1 MGQIKVS
8 RNESLGATVNLVK
21 KRKHRT
27 GPRRLMALRRDLRV
41 FAYLFP
47 WRVAIFLAVALTI
60 ATAVFMLAH
69 YQVYRE
75 SLHPIAALFAI
86 INMTF
91 FQLNYEEMPRQD
103 FLIYFPVVVPL
114 IGLPLFS
121 FFGLKVIHII
131 RVFFVRGERG
141 QEWQEALIESTVTNH
156 ILICGLG
163 RIGYR
168 VAKTL
173 RLDYR
178 QPVVGINDTSSAL
191 VDELMAD
198 GMPVI
203 LGDTEHEDVLKK
215 AGVERAKVVIAC
227 TNRDWVNVETVV
239 RVRRLNRRARIV
251 LRLFEDEL
259 EEDIKTNFK
268 VDAVIS
274 RSAAAA
280 LSFTYAAI
288 GGRIMESFELA
299 DKNYVLAQVPLETGS
314 PMLGRTIGELAEEQ
328 DVTVVCHHHGSKLS
342 VEPNPNTRLVRGD
355 NLFVFTTVDQMIKLI
370 ERGVQGSQQNPPCK
384 GPILVCGLGHT
395 GYRISTNLLALG
407 CQVVALDFEGGRLSG
422 RLSELGIPVI
432 FGDLRWS
439 TFLTE
444 AGVKEA
450 TAIVSCTED
459 DMMNLQIALRARQL
473 NPKIRVVMRI
483 FNDELNEQL
492 RQTFGVN
499 SAYSTSALA
508 SPDFVSAA
516 LNRMNVRFVDIEH
529 LPQVIVRLQVNLSS
543 LYGTLIAD
551 LQQEEDLTVLLH
563 TRDGQVSI
571 PPNLETRLR
580 VGDEILV
587 LITEDKLGELNRRNQ
602 PTYELQ
608 TEGYG

>member
-1 MGQIKVS
+1 MS
-8 RNESLGATVNLVK
+8 LVK
-21 KRKHRT
+21 KQKQPT
-27 GPRRLMALRRDLRV
+27 GPRWLKTLRRDVRV

-60 ATAVFMLAH
+60 ATTIFMLAH
-69 YQVYRE
+69 YQVHGE
-75 SLHPIAALFAI
+75 PLHPIAALFAV

-91 FQLNYEEMPRQD
+91 FQLNYEEMPRKD
-103 FLIYFPVVVPL
+103 FLIYFPVLVPL

-121 FFGLKVIHII
+121 IFGLKVIHII
-131 RVFFVRGERG
+131 RVFFMRGERG
-141 QEWQEALIESTVTNH
+141 QEWQAALIQSTVANH

-168 VAKTL
+168 VAMTL
-173 RLDYR
+173 RLDHR

-191 VDELMAD
+191 VDELIAD

-215 AGVERAKVVIAC
+215 AGVERARVVIVC
-227 TNRDWVNVETVV
+227 TNQDWVNVETVV
-239 RVRRLNRRARIV
+239 RVRRLNRRARII

-259 EEDIKTNFK
+259 EEDIKANFK
-268 VDAVIS
+268 IDAVIS
-274 RSAAAA
+274 RSAVAA

-288 GGRIMESFELA
+288 GGKIMETFELA
-299 DKNYVLAQVPLETGS
+299 DQNYVLAQLPLEALS
-314 PMLGRTIGELAEEQ
+314 PMLDRTIGELAEEQ
-328 DVTVVCHHHGSKLS
+328 DVTVVCHQRGANLA
-342 VEPNPNTRLVRGD
+342 VEPVPDTRLAMGD
-355 NLFVFTTVDQMIKLI
+355 NLFVFTTVEQMIKLI
-370 ERGVQGSQQNPPCK
+370 EYGVQCPMQNPPRK
-384 GPILVCGLGHT
+384 GPVLVCGLGHT

-407 CQVVALDFEGGRLSG
+407 CQVAALDFESGRLAG
-422 RLSELGIPVI
+422 RLSELGIPVK

-450 TAIVSCTED
+450 AAIVSCTED
-459 DMMNLQIALRARQL
+459 DMMNLQIALRSRQL

-492 RQTFGVN
+492 RQTFGMN

-516 LNRMNVRFVDIEH
+516 LNRMNVRFVDVEH

-543 LYGTLIAD
+543 LYGILIAD
-551 LQQEEDLTVLLH
+551 LQQEEELSVLLH
-563 TRDGQVSI
+563 ARDGRVSI

-587 LITEDKLGELNRRNQ
+587 LITEDKLGDLNHRNR

-608 TEGYG
+608 TEGYA